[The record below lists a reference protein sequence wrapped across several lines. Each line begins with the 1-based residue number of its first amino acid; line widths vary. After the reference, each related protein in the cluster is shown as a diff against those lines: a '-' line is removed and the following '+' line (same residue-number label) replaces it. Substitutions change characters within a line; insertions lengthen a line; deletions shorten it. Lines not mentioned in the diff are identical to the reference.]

1 MVNLNKKIPL
11 HPHVKFD
18 ISVKVT
24 KRISVPIKVP
34 GQEHFPK
41 QQQTLRKKGSDRNWM
56 PDQSHSVMRACENV
70 GILEQL
76 SDGLLLNREIITRNK
91 PPRHSNWWASN
102 K

>member
-41 QQQTLRKKGSDRNWM
+41 QQQTLRKKGMIETECLISHI
-56 PDQSHSVMRACENV
+56 QS
-70 GILEQL
+70 
-76 SDGLLLNREIITRNK
+76 
-91 PPRHSNWWASN
+91 
-102 K
+102 